1 MGFYLILFLMG
12 LALEI
17 MEGAHQGRIY
27 PIRDGHVMGRTT
39 GEIRIKDDPRI
50 SSVHAKV
57 QKDPRG
63 GLLLVDEKS
72 ANGLQINGV
81 AVRRIK
87 LLPGVQFIAGKTR
100 FRVVEAEIEAPESA
114 PELKEPEKK
123 WADRLTE
130 GLAGLELGAHTAAN
144 HFGAFSPILHLTF
157 LEGLQADQEVTI
169 GFGPRNFGS
178 DTLDVEL
185 HDPLSPPLAF
195 TINPT
200 PDGPELVTQYPKLVR
215 VNGKH
220 DNRCLLVNG
229 DRIQVGHTLIE
240 IRFIV

>member
-1 MGFYLILFLMG
+1 MG
-12 LALEI
+12 LALEV
-17 MEGAHQGRIY
+17 MEGTHQGRVF
-27 PIRDGHVMGRTT
+27 PLRDGHVMGRTS

-63 GLLLVDEKS
+63 GLLLVDENS
-72 ANGLQINGV
+72 ANGLLINGV
-81 AVRRIK
+81 LVRRVK

-100 FRVVEAEIEAPESA
+100 FRVVEIELELPDST
-114 PELKEPEKK
+114 PELEEPQKK
-123 WADRLTE
+123 WTERLAE
-130 GLAGLELGAHTAAN
+130 GLGTLEMKAHSPAP

-157 LEGLQADQEVTI
+157 LEGIQADQEVTV
-169 GFGPRNFGS
+169 GFGPRAFGA

-195 TINPT
+195 TLNPT
-200 PDGPELVTQYPKLVR
+200 PDGPELVTQFPKLVR

-220 DNRCLLVNG
+220 DNRYLLQSG
-229 DRIQVGHTLIE
+229 DRIQIGHTLIE

>member
-1 MGFYLILFLMG
+1 MG
-12 LALEI
+12 LALEV
-17 MEGAHQGRIY
+17 MEGTHQGRIF
-27 PIRDGHVMGRTT
+27 PIRDGHILGRTS

-63 GLLLVDEKS
+63 GLLLVDEHS

-81 AVRRIK
+81 MVRRVK

-100 FRVVEAEIEAPESA
+100 FRVTEIEFDLLDETPDLE
-114 PELKEPEKK
+114 EPQKK
-123 WADRLTE
+123 WSERLLE
-130 GLAGLELGAHTAAN
+130 GLAAMEMQANEPAA
-144 HFGAFSPILHLTF
+144 HFGAFSPVIQLIF
-157 LEGLQADQEVTI
+157 LEGIQADQEVTI
-169 GFGPRNFGS
+169 GFGPRHFGA

-195 TINPT
+195 ILNPT
-200 PDGPELVTQYPKLVR
+200 SLGPELVTQFPKLVR

-220 DNRCLLVNG
+220 DTRCQLQSG
-229 DRIQVGHTLIE
+229 DRIQLGHTLIE